1 MSAVQVPP
9 SLHGLQCR
17 NHSECPRLECVLHAA
32 SSGLGALAR
41 RPARTPGP
49 GRTQGPFPRSALL
62 REEPRTAGL
71 QRGFKDD
78 YCTVSPWSSK
88 IQRWRGADSS
98 TFHPVTTTLY
108 LPTTFSVTAKLPLFK
123 TKEQAIPTVHS
134 PLFLCAT
141 YIPFSVSITNSNYGF
156 LTAT

>member
-1 MSAVQVPP
+1 MCAAQVPP

-32 SSGLGALAR
+32 GSGLGALAR

-49 GRTQGPFPRSALL
+49 GGAPGPLPRSALL
-62 REEPRTAGL
+62 REEPRTASL
-71 QRGFKDD
+71 QRVFKDD

-98 TFHPVTTTLY
+98 TRHPVTATLY

-123 TKEQAIPTVHS
+123 TERNKPFPRFIALYFCVLHTYHFPCRLQIQITV
-134 PLFLCAT
+134 F
-141 YIPFSVSITNSNYGF
+141 
-156 LTAT
+156 